1 MIFSDY
7 GYLHI
12 SFQQTPI
19 FERINITDWSVIFIK
34 VLFYYMFMERLRDPC
49 SILNRILPRKYEMNI
64 MITTLIIATA
74 GAFLQIGGTSW
85 DITSHIMQEPET
97 FFTPSHT
104 VLYTGVG
111 LLTIAAG
118 IGSVLLINNKELKKK
133 SFVTGFKLLIIG
145 TAISVI
151 AGPSDFLWHE
161 TFGVDGL
168 LSPPHLALI
177 TGMLINAVAV
187 VVGLARIGVHIS
199 VPSKQRLI
207 KLALIPAFAALWFT
221 TTYYV
226 YMFSLPFSNGENFQF
241 NLNSSIAV
249 TIAIIALPL
258 LSSIIFVT
266 ASKTIGKF
274 GAASAVAVLIV
285 AVNVFANI
293 LPTDGMMISFLPWYL
308 IVAIIPAVTS
318 DIILNNSTL
327 KSKIGE
333 GDSLLIAGAIIG
345 SMFYIFNYPMLIWA
359 FSIPLDM
366 QLVNLQ
372 GIEAVTILTSNFLS
386 TLPTALAI
394 TLVPGALMGI
404 LGAYVSSKKI
414 TVRSS
419 SLTSRYSRLVTQE
432 EKRQWDKIFQNQ
444 QQ

>member
-1 MIFSDY
+1 
-7 GYLHI
+7 
-12 SFQQTPI
+12 
-19 FERINITDWSVIFIK
+19 
-34 VLFYYMFMERLRDPC
+34 MFMERLRDPC

-118 IGSVLLINNKELKKK
+118 IGSVVLINNKELKKK

-226 YMFSLPFSNGENFQF
+226 YMFSLPFSNGGNFQF

-308 IVAIIPAVTS
+308 IVAITPAVTS

-419 SLTSRYSRLVTQE
+419 SLMTRYSRLVTQE
-432 EKRQWDKIFQNQ
+432 EKKDNAVRYSKISSNNSKIKSD
-444 QQ
+444 

>member
-1 MIFSDY
+1 MD
-7 GYLHI
+7 
-12 SFQQTPI
+12 T
-19 FERINITDWSVIFIK
+19 
-34 VLFYYMFMERLRDPC
+34 LRDPC
-49 SILNRILPRKYEMNI
+49 SILDRILPRKYEMNI

-74 GAFLQIGGTSW
+74 GVFLQIGGASW

-168 LSPPHLALI
+168 LSPSHLALI

-207 KLALIPAFAALWFT
+207 KLTLIPAFAALWFT

-258 LSSIIFVT
+258 LSSIVFVT

-318 DIILNNSTL
+318 DIILNNSTVR
-327 KSKIGE
+327 SKIGE
-333 GDSLLIAGAIIG
+333 GDSQLIAGAIIG

-366 QLVNLQ
+366 QLANLQ

-394 TLVPGALMGI
+394 TIVPGALMGI
-404 LGAYVSSKKI
+404 LGAHVSSKKI

-419 SLTSRYSRLVTQE
+419 TLITRYSSLVAQE
-432 EKRQWDKIFQNQ
+432 EKK
-444 QQ
+444 